1 MKWNKGFMLG
11 AMLCAALPVLAV
23 EEIAQTPQDY
33 AYGSELYLAAPS
45 PWYRV
50 ELPLNVYQ
58 QSVWPDLR
66 DVRVFNHQGEAVP
79 FSLEAQTSS
88 AVVSEPVALR
98 IFTLDSSADTR
109 ANQQAGVRS
118 ESVILRS
125 KNGIEIRLEGEN
137 VKSMGQSYLL
147 TLPED
152 QQQPLNI
159 SQLQLIWDKPAEN
172 WQGKVSLYYS
182 YDLREWNQIS
192 DGAPLM
198 DLSSGSDRLT
208 LDKLDINV
216 TMTPNKLRYLL
227 LVFDAQPHSVQLT
240 GVNAVREHESPTQE
254 RISLTATASKTS
266 LIEAV
271 WHWSHPQPL
280 TSLEITLHEDGVLP
294 IEMAWRRAESDE
306 WHPLAKQVIYQL
318 NGKASAPIIMPN
330 EPVQAVKITTLNARL
345 PESLPEITGKRES
358 QILIFNAQGT
368 APFTLAWGN
377 RTAKSAALDIGMLIP
392 PELRKET
399 GLETFASAQAQEQIT
414 LGGEARLNAVSPVER
429 KSQWQTVLIWGV
441 LILGVAVLLWMAM
454 KLWREVRSEKKE

>member
-182 YDLREWNQIS
+182 YDLREWNQLS
-192 DGAPLM
+192 DDAPLM